1 MGDLPGAMPLDRPSL
16 CQVAPLDTGT
26 VRPRAKPSD
35 DTGPF
40 IDRNQRDSSQKGCR
54 TAWFRGSAPSI
65 SNSRTIAITYEKHW
79 NSLRVSVDC
88 SALMAV

>member
-40 IDRNQRDSSQKGCR
+40 IDRNQRDSFPR
-54 TAWFRGSAPSI
+54 RGAGQPDFELLNTNFELSY
-65 SNSRTIAITYEKHW
+65 NY
-79 NSLRVSVDC
+79 NYLRETLEFFAEC
-88 SALMAV
+88 C